1 MPHGAYQFFLLP
13 LPSGEGGRRPGEGST
28 ALGDPTLGGKRLLAT
43 FRLHEV
49 AKLEVFLVSRDL
61 FPGIAISAITET
73 GHNLT
78 LPPHIIF
85 TTQT

>member
-1 MPHGAYQFFLLP
+1 MPPAP

-49 AKLEVFLVSRDL
+49 AKLEVFLVSWD
-61 FPGIAISAITET
+61 FVSWHCNFSDYVSKQA
-73 GHNLT
+73 
-78 LPPHIIF
+78 
-85 TTQT
+85 TTSPFRPT